1 MKLQLINL
9 YRYFQST
16 VVTGEIPKSA
26 VAGQKVVV
34 LSNSH
39 SQGLYQLAFLLA
51 MLEST
56 CFLTA
61 SSMGCVIILLI
72 FTNLR
77 VEKWHL
83 SIIFIVIYLIMGEFE
98 LFFLMFECHFCIFTC
113 KFELLVH
120 NFSDF
125 FGVLVFYFSASQNSL
140 YMKDVLRPL
149 FVAYVA
155 NIYCQFISWSLLCLW
170 VFFF

>member
-1 MKLQLINL
+1 
-9 YRYFQST
+9 
-16 VVTGEIPKSA
+16 
-26 VAGQKVVV
+26 
-34 LSNSH
+34 
-39 SQGLYQLAFLLA
+39 

-56 CFLTA
+56 CFLTV
-61 SSMGCVIILLI
+61 SSMGCVIIFLI

-83 SIIFIVIYLIMGEFE
+83 SIIFTGIYLIMGEYE
-98 LFFLMFECHFCIFTC
+98 LFFSMFKWHLCIFTC

-125 FGVLVFYFSASQNSL
+125 FGVLVFYFSDSQNSL

-155 NIYCQFISWSLLCLW
+155 NIYCQFISCLCFAYGVLSHEMCVCVHVYVWSKLPT
-170 VFFF
+170 FFFYWL